1 MRRVIVLASMLAV
14 SGAALAEPAATTC
27 FNPHRSYSAHSL
39 NRHEVFVQTTMGKP
53 RPPVR
58 LTTSCI
64 NLEPAIGFGFSA
76 SFICVGMGDAVVAST
91 ADGRREQCVVTRVAP
106 YAPAT
111 GDMHG

>member
-1 MRRVIVLASMLAV
+1 MLAA
-14 SGAALAEPAATTC
+14 SSMALAEPAAGINSTC
-27 FNPHRSYSAHSL
+27 FNPQRSYSAHSL

-58 LTTSCI
+58 VTTTCI

-76 SFICVGMGDAVVAST
+76 SFICVGMGDSVVAST

-106 YAPAT
+106 YVSAA
-111 GDMHG
+111 GDVHG